1 MQSIASTAYGV
12 TSQQYTNIFRRANSA
27 HKWKS
32 MTVEEI
38 QQHPEYPYT
47 NWPLEAKKKGKLD
60 VAHGRGGP
68 LKIAW
73 EVHGDG
79 PTKLVVCFL

>member
-1 MQSIASTAYGV
+1 
-12 TSQQYTNIFRRANSA
+12 
-27 HKWKS
+27 

-79 PTKLVVCFL
+79 PIKLVVCLLESSFVYSNS